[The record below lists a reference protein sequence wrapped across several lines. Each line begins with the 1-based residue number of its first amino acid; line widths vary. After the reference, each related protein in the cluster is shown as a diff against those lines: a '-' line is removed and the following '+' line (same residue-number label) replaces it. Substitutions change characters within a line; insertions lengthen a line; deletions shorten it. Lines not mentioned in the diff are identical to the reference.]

1 MTVNWLSKIWV
12 YGFTV
17 WMINTIFDDHLLLLA
32 ELVKGPELMESV
44 SRNAATRVLRLV
56 HKVWTELVL

>member
-12 YGFTV
+12 YGFT
-17 WMINTIFDDHLLLLA
+17 